1 MTRCCSDQRLER
13 KGIADGGSACRHKC
27 LGKIQVG
34 RGAGVMLSEGEW
46 EERVRGRG
54 PDLRKLSNVS
64 TAQGGLDSFE
74 RDAQESSPRSAL
86 GFCKAD

>member
-1 MTRCCSDQRLER
+1 MLFRSVER
-13 KGIADGGSACRHKC
+13 KRMTDGGSACRHKC

-46 EERVRGRG
+46 EERVRRHGLH
-54 PDLRKLSNVS
+54 LRKLSNLS
-64 TAQGGLDSFE
+64 TAQGDLDLCE